1 MLYDITSIIDL
12 FLPFFVQFEADK
24 AVLKA
29 LQDACQRQ
37 RIPLALSLALQIRT
51 ERVIETAIT
60 VANHF
65 GRAVVAEALDTI
77 LENKR
82 ALAAAVQ
89 AQQMQGHDAAYVSG
103 SQYSSSEYA
112 SEEQD
117 YNHQAPMFD
126 HESSPTGHRKVL
138 RFISHCCAVDVL
150 VHGWSIPC
158 SQILPPYYV
167 MTLFLH
173 YFLS

>member
-1 MLYDITSIIDL
+1 MFICFDEVSPLCFSSCQSSTQPVFFSPPYYFNSPICIFL
-12 FLPFFVQFEADK
+12 FTFLQFEADK

-37 RIPLALSLALQIRT
+37 RIPLALSLALQLRT

-82 ALAAAVQ
+82 ALAAALQ
-89 AQQMQGHDAAYVSG
+89 AQQMQGQEAAYVSG

-117 YNHQAPMFD
+117 YDQHAPTFD
-126 HESSPTGHRKVL
+126 HESSPTGQRKV
-138 RFISHCCAVDVL
+138 
-150 VHGWSIPC
+150 
-158 SQILPPYYV
+158 
-167 MTLFLH
+167 
-173 YFLS
+173 